1 MKRWMFSSIQEV
13 RWMHVT
19 LAYTAWGSGS
29 KGGLMRPASI
39 LLQLTELNQGWIL
52 TSITPCRPR
61 EHPSL
66 LAGAF
71 CSSPSHRDLNQD
83 VGDEWMIYETK
94 EGCYDASGFNSIKI
108 FWGNKN
114 IWSRNAAY
122 KWYHHSDLC
131 MMRWMSHD
139 THNWLLQ
146 TRWCWPWSWWESVT
160 ISFSFLLHSPVHL
173 LSLHLLLPLSEGSS
187 SLDHLVDQTPE
198 TEPVWTEGVL
208 LIVNDLRGHVTNC
221 SHATSHSLA
230 LGNLHSEAEI
240 RNPENI
246 WILARRNKNICKF
259 SAATSAAVKWWF
271 MRSNSGRKCW
281 AF

>member
-13 RWMHVT
+13 RWMLVT

-108 FWGNKN
+108 FWGTKYGLC
-114 IWSRNAAY
+114 WS
-122 KWYHHSDLC
+122 HFTLVFS
-131 MMRWMSHD
+131 
-139 THNWLLQ
+139 TH
-146 TRWCWPWSWWESVT
+146 RKYFSVSNRSIFT
-160 ISFSFLLHSPVHL
+160 IGFLFYA
-173 LSLHLLLPLSEGSS
+173 
-187 SLDHLVDQTPE
+187 
-198 TEPVWTEGVL
+198 
-208 LIVNDLRGHVTNC
+208 LIRKIFII
-221 SHATSHSLA
+221 A
-230 LGNLHSEAEI
+230 LI
-240 RNPENI
+240 Y
-246 WILARRNKNICKF
+246 
-259 SAATSAAVKWWF
+259 
-271 MRSNSGRKCW
+271 
-281 AF
+281 